1 MIVLTLMRRTAV
13 AVVLLSASKTH
24 PIAAQTARAPT
35 RHTVTVDGHPLALWS
50 RTGAKPKGAIV
61 LLHGRTW
68 SALPDFDLTVQGE
81 QRSVMQALVRKGYAV
96 YALDARGYGATPR
109 DSTGWLTPTRAA
121 NDVVEVLRFLA
132 RRHPTLPAPTLFGW
146 SYGSMVAQ
154 LTMQREPTL
163 ASGLVLFGY
172 PWKPDTKLAQAP
184 DTGAPPRAANT
195 ATNAASDFIAPNMIS
210 RRAIDAYVA
219 AALRADPVRVDWRA
233 LHEWNELSPSKVTI
247 PTLLLHGILDP
258 YAPVPAQGA
267 TFMQLGNADRQWI
280 ILAKGDHAALLED
293 MQPAF
298 ISAIV
303 NFIERPKLP

>member
-1 MIVLTLMRRTAV
+1 MNAVSFTRCSAATLLLCCAATAR
-13 AVVLLSASKTH
+13 
-24 PIAAQTARAPT
+24 PIAAQAPRGPT
-35 RHTVTVDGHPLALWS
+35 RLTVIVDGHPLALWS
-50 RTGAKPKGAIV
+50 RTAARPKGAIV

-68 SALPDFDLTVQGE
+68 SALPDFDLNVPGE

-109 DSTGWLTPTRAA
+109 DSTGWLAPSRAA
-121 NDVVEVLRFLA
+121 GDAAEVLRFVA

-154 LTMQREPTL
+154 LTVQNEPSL
-163 ASGLVLFGY
+163 ASAVVLFGY
-172 PWKPDTKLAQAP
+172 PWKPDNQLPQAP
-184 DTGAPPRAANT
+184 DTAAPPKAANT

-210 RRAIDAYVA
+210 RRAIDMYVA

-233 LHEWNELSPSKVTI
+233 LHEWNALSPNRVTI

-258 YAPVPAQGA
+258 YAPVAAQGS
-267 TFMQLGNADRQWI
+267 TFTQLGNADRQWI
-280 ILAKGDHAALLED
+280 ILAKGDHAALLEN